1 MSGGWDIGANFA
13 NIGPAWHLR
22 GVVLVN
28 TLGMRIRMVMV
39 GRNAPGPVTEAFEE
53 MLGRLRR
60 SFPVDQV
67 LVADP
72 PGTDPERKRREGT
85 DRLLKAVEKDSLV
98 VLLDERGEGL
108 SSTAFAVRLG
118 RWRDQGVRQVAFVI
132 GGAYGVDD
140 RMRARATQVIALSP
154 MTFTHQLVRL
164 VLAEQLYRASEILR
178 GSGYHH

>member
-1 MSGGWDIGANFA
+1 
-13 NIGPAWHLR
+13 
-22 GVVLVN
+22 
-28 TLGMRIRMVMV
+28 MVMV

-60 SFPVDQV
+60 SFPVEQV
-67 LVADP
+67 VLADP
-72 PGTDPERKRREGT
+72 PGTDPDRKRREGT
-85 DRLLKAVEKDSLV
+85 DRLLKAVEKDGLV
-98 VLLDERGEGL
+98 VLLDEHGECL
-108 SSTAFAVRLG
+108 SSTAFAGRLG
-118 RWRDQGVRQVAFVI
+118 RWRDQGTRQVAFVI

-140 RMRARATQVIALSP
+140 RLRVRATQVLALST

>member
-1 MSGGWDIGANFA
+1 
-13 NIGPAWHLR
+13 
-22 GVVLVN
+22 
-28 TLGMRIRMVMV
+28 MRIRMVMV

-53 MLGRLRR
+53 MLGRLQR

-67 LVADP
+67 VVADP

-85 DRLLKAVEKDSLV
+85 DRLLKAVERDTLV

-108 SSTAFAVRLG
+108 SSTAFAARLG
-118 RWRDQGVRQVAFVI
+118 RWRDQGTRQVAFVI

-164 VLAEQLYRASEILR
+164 VLAEQLYRAAEILR